1 MKESRKRRAG
11 ERKREELGK
20 LLARKAEKIKEDK
33 EKKNPSVKR
42 EMWRRQKRR
51 RHREKSRRRG
61 RDCRSALPEKIT
73 ATCRQR
79 GKNHRLSADKEVV
92 VSQNHLNAQRTKR
105 RASALRQRP
114 PTCLN
119 SLVIFMGRRAL
130 QAHISES
137 PSCCGMPYSRS

>member
-51 RHREKSRRRG
+51 RHRK
-61 RDCRSALPEKIT
+61 
-73 ATCRQR
+73 
-79 GKNHRLSADKEVV
+79 
-92 VSQNHLNAQRTKR
+92 
-105 RASALRQRP
+105 
-114 PTCLN
+114 
-119 SLVIFMGRRAL
+119 
-130 QAHISES
+130 
-137 PSCCGMPYSRS
+137 